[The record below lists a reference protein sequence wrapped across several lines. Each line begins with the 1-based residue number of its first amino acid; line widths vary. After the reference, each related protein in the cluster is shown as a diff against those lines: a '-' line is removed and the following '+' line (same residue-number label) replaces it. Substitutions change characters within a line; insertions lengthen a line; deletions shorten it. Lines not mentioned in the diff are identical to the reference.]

1 MGPDTD
7 SSAAAESQLAD
18 LQTRLRV
25 LEDERA
31 IMDTLYKYGH
41 FIDYGRHP
49 EWVDCFTPDG
59 AFDIRFRGE
68 PQRRFEGHEELAAF
82 VANHTFPPAR
92 YHKHFVLDPQFEI
105 EGDAASVVSYLT
117 RFDAIPS
124 DQPGSGM
131 EPVIKA
137 FGRYIDT
144 MRRCSDGRWRF
155 VERIGDSDAFVD
167 LGQTK
172 SWTLA

>member
-1 MGPDTD
+1 MPNE
-7 SSAAAESQLAD
+7 SADQVTVEQLND
-18 LQTRLRV
+18 VLKRLAI

-41 FIDYGRHP
+41 TIDYGRHA

-68 PQRRFEGHEELAAF
+68 KQRRFDGHEALARF
-82 VANHTFPPAR
+82 VANHSFPPVR
-92 YHKHFVLDPQFEI
+92 YHKHFVMDPQITI
-105 EGDAASVVSYLT
+105 EGDTAHVVSYLT
-117 RFDAIPS
+117 RFDAVPT
-124 DQPGSGM
+124 DKPGSGM
-131 EPVIKA
+131 EPAIKA

-144 MRRCSDGRWRF
+144 MRRCDDGRWRF

-167 LGQTK
+167 LGQTQ